1 MKNKETK
8 KTYTL
13 RVDLGLKVLI
23 DIDAKN
29 IQKAEDALY
38 QMSLNQLL
46 NGRIVDWEPES
57 YMDFTKN

>member
-38 QMSLNQLL
+38 QMSLDQLL

>member
-38 QMSLNQLL
+38 QMSLDQLL
-46 NGRIVDWEPES
+46 NGRVVDWEPEN
-57 YMDFTKN
+57 YINFTKT